1 MAYSLRWLFLLWIG
15 YEENSMVM
23 ESLFLFHLKKKKKFK
38 DKHPKAGLGSH
49 MTVKTQLLL
58 LFFCFIILWT
68 LISFSKWQEA
78 TGFPAITPTFQ
89 LETLGKAKSTALKC
103 HLKVLSTTFHLYF
116 IGQGLGTWSYL
127 TSKET
132 ERYSFWTMHIAAQI
146 NIKVLVF
153 S

>member
-1 MAYSLRWLFLLWIG
+1 MAYSLRWLFFVVNRLWREQHG
-15 YEENSMVM
+15 NGEFV
-23 ESLFLFHLKKKKKFK
+23 SLSFEKKKFK

-58 LFFCFIILWT
+58 LFLCFIILWT

-103 HLKVLSTTFHLYF
+103 LPESPIHYLPFIFHWPGF
-116 IGQGLGTWSYL
+116 RDMVIPNFKGDW
-127 TSKET
+127 K
-132 ERYSFWTMHIAAQI
+132 I
-146 NIKVLVF
+146 
-153 S
+153 